1 MSWFEDVWSVAF
13 WSLPLEVVI
22 DGRWPGSNHVE
33 PSKNGRFHGP
43 FCWTICCQALQ
54 CAFGD
59 ALKIQSTGPTE
70 TTTFDGQL
78 LPKTPKPKTGP
89 KSGTIPLSVLQDCR
103 VKSLVPSLLGK
114 LDCWSTVCNWD
125 GLSTWLFS
133 WDLQAQQNWGLDP
146 ETIWREVCL
155 NSSRCGWWKS
165 KLGQKQVQNHWGGFG
180 ISWGSRQYTTG
191 GWFQTC
197 FKYLGFFHWVHWWSS
212 HCLGGGWAMLSY
224 ADAQCQV
231 SPGLPSMWI
240 SQILYW
246 SSLAEGHDLVSTK
259 ASVLCRSMPKYGIS
273 PGHIDWFFQHL
284 AEYILDCQS

>member
-1 MSWFEDVWSVAF
+1 MHSQHGNMSWFEDVWSVAF
-13 WSLPLEVVI
+13 WSLPLEVII

-33 PSKNGRFHGP
+33 PPKNGRFHGP

-125 GLSTWLFS
+125 GLSTWLKLGSPGAVSEVWILKPFGGRWAWTPAGAGEKQRQS
-133 WDLQAQQNWGLDP
+133 GPKTSAKPLGRFWHFMGIEAIYNWWVDSNMFQILGIFPL
-146 ETIWREVCL
+146 
-155 NSSRCGWWKS
+155 SSRMIKS
-165 KLGQKQVQNHWGGFG
+165 LF
-180 ISWGSRQYTTG
+180 G
-191 GWFQTC
+191 GW
-197 FKYLGFFHWVHWWSS
+197 
-212 HCLGGGWAMLSY
+212 LSY
-224 ADAQCQV
+224 AELSTVPSVSGTPWYQCGYPK
-231 SPGLPSMWI
+231 SSTGLAWRKGMTWFRLKPPFYAVLCPSM
-240 SQILYW
+240 
-246 SSLAEGHDLVSTK
+246 
-259 ASVLCRSMPKYGIS
+259 ASAR
-273 PGHIDWFFQHL
+273 DT
-284 AEYILDCQS
+284 